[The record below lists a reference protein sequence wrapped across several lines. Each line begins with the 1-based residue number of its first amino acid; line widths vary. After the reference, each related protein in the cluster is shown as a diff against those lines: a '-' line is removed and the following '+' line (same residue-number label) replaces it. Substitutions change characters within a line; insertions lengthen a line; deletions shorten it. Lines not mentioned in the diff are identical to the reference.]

1 MWVYTKPYIYI
12 KYCKKVS
19 NYNENYCNLIY
30 KWDPLNISLFSTKD
44 YFDGYRIKILLPDGM
59 SKFNQKYRPQPFI
72 CGVIF
77 HI

>member
-1 MWVYTKPYIYI
+1 MWVYTKLYIYSLNTV
-12 KYCKKVS
+12 KK
-19 NYNENYCNLIY
+19 YNENYCSLIY
-30 KWDPLNISLFSTKD
+30 KWDHLNISLFSTKD